1 VNSSLGS
8 EKMKI
13 YGYSSKEKINDD
25 GLLEMKEITIQTKTN
40 YLREVSTFLNQ
51 CADSIEKH
59 GDKFGHGHFSDY
71 LSNWDKKLSDI
82 IVVKK

>member
-1 VNSSLGS
+1 
-8 EKMKI
+8 MKI

-25 GLLEMKEITIQTKTN
+25 GLLEMKEIAIQTSSN
-40 YLREVSTFLNQ
+40 HLREIAKFLNE

-59 GDKFGHGHFSDY
+59 SDNFGHEHFRDY
-71 LSNWDKKLSDI
+71 FTEWNDNFSDI